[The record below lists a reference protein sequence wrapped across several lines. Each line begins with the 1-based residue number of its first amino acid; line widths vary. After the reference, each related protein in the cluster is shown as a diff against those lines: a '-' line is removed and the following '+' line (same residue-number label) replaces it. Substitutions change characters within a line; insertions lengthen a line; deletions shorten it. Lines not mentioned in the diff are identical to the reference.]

1 MTVSALIQQQR
12 QILHALHNAVR
23 QYQQQIAQA
32 QERLERTLEQ
42 IQADK
47 AAAEQEAKRE
57 YEQARDKYITTI
69 LDAELPMSGV
79 KEEHR
84 ASREQARAKLRTQ
97 LLSAASEKRG
107 ALSDIYDTNTI
118 VEHIRKINPQMAV
131 SKTKT
136 KMVAVAVHLISL
148 VLLVISLI
156 GVGYVFFALFSNNS
170 AYFVMGLAIFGV
182 STVVG
187 ILLDR
192 YEKRLSEARK
202 KEHQDELAYLSALY
216 DRWLELITNQ
226 TRSRN
231 AEAQQAH
238 QQALEQAKQRFSNSL
253 QQLRGAGVSASA
265 RRTRAKQRFSNSL
278 QQLRPTVLD
287 YTNSADQ
294 ISPPWQ
300 SETWQNWRP
309 GMLTPGVV
317 RLGVFTLQPDQL
329 AVKSATISQSKHLAP
344 GTILGVEIIHPG
356 TAASR

>member
-1 MTVSALIQQQR
+1 
-12 QILHALHNAVR
+12 
-23 QYQQQIAQA
+23 
-32 QERLERTLEQ
+32 
-42 IQADK
+42 
-47 AAAEQEAKRE
+47 
-57 YEQARDKYITTI
+57 
-69 LDAELPMSGV
+69 MSGV

-136 KMVAVAVHLISL
+136 KMVAVAVYLISL

-156 GVGYVFFALFSNNS
+156 GAGYVLFALFSNNS
-170 AYFVMGLAIFGV
+170 AYCVRGLAIFGV
-182 STVVG
+182 SIVVG

-238 QQALEQAKQRFSNSL
+238 QQALEQ
-253 QQLRGAGVSASA
+253 
-265 RRTRAKQRFSNSL
+265 AKQRFSNSL

-344 GTILGVEIIHPG
+344 GTVVGGEIINPG
-356 TAASR
+356 KAKIPDD

>member
-12 QILHALHNAVR
+12 QILHALLNAVR
-23 QYQQQIAQA
+23 QYQQEIAQA

-79 KEEHR
+79 KDEKLR

-287 YTNSADQ
+287 
-294 ISPPWQ
+294 
-300 SETWQNWRP
+300 
-309 GMLTPGVV
+309 
-317 RLGVFTLQPDQL
+317 
-329 AVKSATISQSKHLAP
+329 
-344 GTILGVEIIHPG
+344 
-356 TAASR
+356 

>member
-42 IQADK
+42 IQSDK

-156 GVGYVFFALFSNNS
+156 GVGYVLFALFSNNS
-170 AYFVMGLAIFGV
+170 AYFVRGLAIFGV

-238 QQALEQAKQRFSNSL
+238 QQALEQAKQRF
-253 QQLRGAGVSASA
+253 A
-265 RRTRAKQRFSNSL
+265 NSL

>member
-238 QQALEQAKQRFSNSL
+238 QQALEQAKQRF
-253 QQLRGAGVSASA
+253 A
-265 RRTRAKQRFSNSL
+265 NSL

>member
-12 QILHALHNAVR
+12 QILHTLHSAVR
-23 QYQQQIAQA
+23 QYQQQIAEA
-32 QERLERTLEQ
+32 QERLEDTLKQ
-42 IQADK
+42 IQTEK

-79 KEEHR
+79 KDEKLR

-107 ALSDIYDTNTI
+107 ALSDIYDANTI
-118 VEHIRKINPQMAV
+118 VEHIRKINPQNV
-131 SKTKT
+131 
-136 KMVAVAVHLISL
+136 KMSPVAVLSL
-148 VLLVISLI
+148 VFPVIGLLTGTCCALLSVVSLSSQPSFQ
-156 GVGYVFFALFSNNS
+156 GSLLYL
-170 AYFVMGLAIFGV
+170 VMGLVILCV
-182 STVVG
+182 SLVAG
-187 ILLDR
+187 R
-192 YEKRLSEARK
+192 YYKRLSEAK
-202 KEHQDELAYLSALY
+202 KIKDHQDELAYLSALY
-216 DRWLELITNQ
+216 DHWLELITNQ
-226 TRSRN
+226 TQSRN

-238 QQALEQAKQRFSNSL
+238 QQALEQAKQRFSNSM
-253 QQLRGAGVSASA
+253 
-265 RRTRAKQRFSNSL
+265 

-329 AVKSATISQSKHLAP
+329 EAKPVKIGEIVGIADAKPVSNSG
-344 GTILGVEIIHPG
+344 GT
-356 TAASR
+356 R

>member
-12 QILHALHNAVR
+12 QILHTLHSAVS
-23 QYQQQIAQA
+23 QYQQQIAES

-238 QQALEQAKQRFSNSL
+238 QQALEQAKQRF
-253 QQLRGAGVSASA
+253 A
-265 RRTRAKQRFSNSL
+265 NSL

>member
-253 QQLRGAGVSASA
+253 QQLR
-265 RRTRAKQRFSNSL
+265 
-278 QQLRPTVLD
+278 PTVLD

>member
-1 MTVSALIQQQR
+1 MTVSELIQQQR
-12 QILHALHNAVR
+12 HILRALLNAVR
-23 QYQQQIAQA
+23 QYQQEIAQA

-79 KEEHR
+79 KDEKLR

-253 QQLRGAGVSASA
+253 QQLR
-265 RRTRAKQRFSNSL
+265 
-278 QQLRPTVLD
+278 PTVLD

>member
-57 YEQARDKYITTI
+57 YEQARDKYITAV

-136 KMVAVAVHLISL
+136 KMVAVAVYLISL

-156 GVGYVFFALFSNNS
+156 GVGYVLFALFSNNS
-170 AYFVMGLAIFGV
+170 AYFVRGLAIFGV
-182 STVVG
+182 LIVVG

-238 QQALEQAKQRFSNSL
+238 QQALEQAKQRF
-253 QQLRGAGVSASA
+253 A
-265 RRTRAKQRFSNSL
+265 NSL
-278 QQLRPTVLD
+278 QQLRPTLLN
-287 YTNSADQ
+287 YTTLADQ
-294 ISPPWQ
+294 TSPPWQ
-300 SETWQNWRP
+300 SEAWQEWKP
-309 GMLTPGVV
+309 GTLTPGVV

-344 GTILGVEIIHPG
+344 GTILDVKIIDPG
-356 TAASR
+356 RAASR

>member
-57 YEQARDKYITTI
+57 YEQARDKYITAV